1 MDITHINSD
10 TSRNNSHR
18 QSLPTRHL
26 TLPLFILSSAF
37 RASEGTV
44 GGVTT
49 GNTDGASVSVYSMTG
64 AVLTLDKD
72 AHDLALSPSL

>member
-1 MDITHINSD
+1 M
-10 TSRNNSHR
+10 
-18 QSLPTRHL
+18 
-26 TLPLFILSSAF
+26 
-37 RASEGTV
+37 

-49 GNTDGASVSVYSMTG
+49 GNTEGASVSIYSMTG